1 MGSPAGL
8 SPTGLGPAH
17 FDEILLKVYNLIIIL
32 LDNFQ
37 VVVNKHQNL
46 TFYTASNCARH
57 EMLLD
62 SLRQGSATAH
72 LKCTVAYLS
81 YGF

>member
-1 MGSPAGL
+1 MGSPARL

-17 FDEILLKVYNLIIIL
+17 FDEILLKVNNLIIIL

-72 LKCTVAYLS
+72 FKYTVAYLS